1 MSDWMSQSESKDLCI
16 ILHFFR
22 FVQIFPE
29 VFRYIQIYSDI
40 FGYFVIFPHIFR
52 FIEILLDLSGYI
64 YLCWHKT
71 RVKGNFIQWVTLYKQ
86 RLMSNDLLIWNFSN
100 LSGYIQIFPDLFR
113 LFQIYSD
120 ILQFIQINSDKLQF
134 AANLYIC
141 LSFWSLPLSLSLPQ
155 CLANN
160 WIWLNKM
167 QLCNLNILLFF
178 WIYSDLSRIIQI
190 FSDQFGFIQIC
201 PDLFRLIQI
210 YSD

>member
-1 MSDWMSQSESKDLCI
+1 MHKSLDSDWD
-16 ILHFFR
+16 
-22 FVQIFPE
+22 
-29 VFRYIQIYSDI
+29 IQSDI
-40 FGYFVIFPHIFR
+40 DNALNSNVIKFKI
-52 FIEILLDLSGYI
+52 IQQNSKKSEISHWLL
-64 YLCWHKT
+64 WT
-71 RVKGNFIQWVTLYKQ
+71 WTLICSQ
-86 RLMSNDLLIWNFSN
+86 RLMSNDLVIWNFSN